1 MQHLQMAS
9 RPDRQPGPVVAM
21 MVDLVCLPEGGM
33 VEVPAH
39 LVDERATLP
48 CAALTAWS
56 VVVSCDVKL
65 ERAKALGAD
74 AGINYRT
81 TPNGRSRRAHR

>member
-1 MQHLQMAS
+1 
-9 RPDRQPGPVVAM
+9 M

-39 LVDERATLP
+39 LVDEQATLP